1 MINVGVDAT
10 STLKQRGDFMK
21 KKKLFSII
29 AAVLVVF
36 YAISTYLVY
45 HGVHTNMIT
54 EFYDSSENL
63 RSLSFSKMSEDSGIG
78 YAAHTITQIAS
89 YSFFPTA
96 AILYD
101 ENGNVIAKSGNYIMF
116 YESGESDLYCFLDD
130 YLTSDIMK
138 QINDFYE
145 KYESVR
151 TYRIDYCVENGEIVP
166 VSIFIKG
173 FKKGAEKTEEVV
185 FSQKEA
191 EFTFNGE
198 ENEGGIF
205 DSFMTRDWMID
216 ESHYHHKFY
225 KTLSEETFSNEVK
238 LRLSGDSSE
247 GGGGYTDSDS
257 FEWDEIFETDGK
269 LYKVH
274 IRSGYRPIA
283 GVIFSPS
290 FKWQQTSIT
299 IVFLLISAVI
309 FYAANKFYN
318 KNKQL
323 EQSRIAFTSA
333 AAHEL
338 KTPIA
343 IISNQC
349 ECILENVAPEKNEE
363 YVRSVYA
370 EALRMN
376 KLVATLLQYNKL
388 ILTENLKLEKT
399 DISVVVLD
407 ELKKY
412 EALFADKNID
422 VTIDLKK
429 DLFLNCNR
437 ELIALAV
444 DNFLS
449 NAVKYTPENGKVGL
463 TALSQANQIRLAVYN
478 SGSISD
484 EDKPHIWE
492 EFYRQDKARANDGST
507 GMGLAICRRIFEL
520 HGFKFGF
527 DNITD
532 GVEFWFTAKN

>member
-1 MINVGVDAT
+1 
-10 STLKQRGDFMK
+10 MK
-21 KKKLFSII
+21 KKKLFSVI

-36 YAISTYLVY
+36 YGISTYLVFS
-45 HGVHTNMIT
+45 GVRTNMIT
-54 EFYDSSENL
+54 EFSSASENL
-63 RSLSFSKMSEDSGIG
+63 RNLSFSKMSENGEI
-78 YAAHTITQIAS
+78 YYVAHTVTQIAN

-101 ENGNVIAKSGNYIMF
+101 EDGNVIAKSGNYIMF
-116 YESGESDLYCFLDD
+116 YEPGGEDKYCYLDD
-130 YLTSDIMK
+130 YLTSETMK
-138 QINDFYE
+138 QISNFYK
-145 KYESVR
+145 KYQSVR

-173 FKKGAEKTEEVV
+173 FKKGVEKTEEVV
-185 FSQKEA
+185 FSQKKA
-191 EFTFNGE
+191 EFTFDGSV
-198 ENEGGIF
+198 F
-205 DSFMTRDWMID
+205 DSFMTRDWMVD
-216 ESHYHHKFY
+216 ESHYHYKFY
-225 KTLSEETFSNEVK
+225 KSLCQETFGDEIK
-238 LRLSGDSSE
+238 LKLIEDSTE
-247 GGGGYTDSDS
+247 GGGGYRSSDE
-257 FEWDEIFETDGK
+257 FEHSEVFDVNGK
-269 LYKVH
+269 LYKAY

-290 FKWQQTSIT
+290 FKGPQISIT
-299 IVFLLISAVI
+299 IVFVLISAVI
-309 FYAANKFYN
+309 FYTVNKYYN

-370 EALRMN
+370 ETLRMN
-376 KLVATLLQYNKL
+376 KLVVTLLQYNKL
-388 ILTENLKLEKT
+388 ILTENLKLEKI
-399 DISVVVLD
+399 DISAVVLD

-422 VTIDLKK
+422 VTLDLQK

-449 NAVKYTPENGKVGL
+449 NAVKYTPEKGQVRLL
-463 TALSQANQIRLAVYN
+463 TLSEQNQIKVAVYN
-478 SGSISD
+478 SGSGISE

-492 EFYRQDKARANDGST
+492 EFYRQDKARVNDGST
-507 GMGLAICRRIFEL
+507 GMGLAICKRIFDL
-520 HGFKFGF
+520 HGFKYGF
-527 DNITD
+527 DNRCG
-532 GVEFWFTAKN
+532 GVEFWFAGKN